1 MLLLCEQL
9 FFEQEGLLCTSL
21 SPTYGQG
28 DLFAAAKL
36 FKNYSRKSF
45 QSPLVKYATLALC
58 LKEQH
63 KKGGYFHGMG
73 YEDCGKF
80 GKKRNTFKN

>member
-36 FKNYSRKSF
+36 FKNYFILKKTTPENLFS
-45 QSPLVKYATLALC
+45 LAW
-58 LKEQH
+58 LKI
-63 KKGGYFHGMG
+63 
-73 YEDCGKF
+73 C
-80 GKKRNTFKN
+80 NTGTMLERPT